1 MLLQQNDVRMTL
13 NEVKAIDPDEFII
26 LYENIIKQ
34 LREKK
39 RINDEVNKNVSR

>member
-13 NEVKAIDPDEFII
+13 NEVKAIDSDEFII

-39 RINDEVNKNVSR
+39 RVNDEVNKNVSR